1 MDKQVYWG
9 VVRVVKLER
18 IGVGVEV
25 EDVLARRALLREGSL
40 TFVTDHYGLMGLYDL
55 EVNFEVRTDQKI
67 REQEKTETDIQKEIV
82 DEAGK

>member
-1 MDKQVYWG
+1 
-9 VVRVVKLER
+9 
-18 IGVGVEV
+18 
-25 EDVLARRALLREGSL
+25 
-40 TFVTDHYGLMGLYDL
+40 MGLYDL